1 MVLVAVA
8 VACAAVVGFHAIQGD
23 VQTFWMQWIDAQVK
37 PSLSAAALSV
47 PEDVW
52 PMIAQSMTG
61 LLASVALAFALT
73 GVILGRYWQ
82 AMLFNPNGFQRE
94 FHALQLGKGLAIF
107 NVLILVMAFMQD
119 WPASSI
125 AVDLLTVMTL
135 AFTLQGLA
143 VTHYFVAQKKASVA
157 WFYGVYP
164 LIILIPQAMM
174 MVASVGFMDAWFRL
188 RERLTPPSGPNLNK
202 D

>member
-1 MVLVAVA
+1 
-8 VACAAVVGFHAIQGD
+8 
-23 VQTFWMQWIDAQVK
+23 
-37 PSLSAAALSV
+37 
-47 PEDVW
+47 
-52 PMIAQSMTG
+52 MIAQSMTG
-61 LLASVALAFALT
+61 LLASVALAFALA

-94 FHALQLGKGLAIF
+94 FHALQFGKGLAIF